1 MNLKDK
7 IEEVAILVQ
16 RLDRAFTF
24 YFTGFEKKP
33 PLKMY
38 ERLQREVKKLHDVVD
53 GLKNSAERFTVQ
65 TLLSRFAS
73 YRIKWDRGMRDIEE
87 GRIRPGAAFFGGVSK
102 DPKRLVAGE
111 EGTGTAAPDLDEIAR
126 GAEKME
132 RLDAQLGDAAKRYVA
147 LARAHLGKVY
157 DPAAIKQTLEASLP
171 EVRRKY
177 GDEVDFEVYFDG
189 DKVRVR
195 PRSLKG

>member
-7 IEEVAILVQ
+7 VEEVAILIQ

-38 ERLQREVKKLHDVVD
+38 ERLQREVKKLHDVAD

-87 GRIRPGAAFFGGVSK
+87 GRIRPGASFFGGISK
-102 DPKRLVAGE
+102 DPKKLVAGE
-111 EGTGTAAPDLDEIAR
+111 KGVDAAPDLDDIAR
-126 GAEKME
+126 GAEQLE
-132 RLDAQLGDAAKRYVA
+132 RLDAQLSDAAKRYVV

-189 DKVRVR
+189 EKVRVR
-195 PRSLKG
+195 PKQSGK